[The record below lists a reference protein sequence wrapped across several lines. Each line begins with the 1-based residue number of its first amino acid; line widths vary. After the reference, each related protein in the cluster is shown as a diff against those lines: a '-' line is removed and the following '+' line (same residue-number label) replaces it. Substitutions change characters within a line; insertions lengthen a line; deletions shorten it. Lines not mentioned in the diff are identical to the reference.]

1 MQTGPVTSPTAR
13 AVPFYC
19 PFCGEESIRPWGDD
33 PDKGH
38 GDWRCEDCSRV
49 FTLRFK
55 GLTGHDEAAT

>member
-1 MQTGPVTSPTAR
+1 MTSPTAR

-19 PFCGEESIRPWGDD
+19 PFCGEESIRPWGED

-49 FTLRFK
+49 FSLKYR
-55 GLTGHDEAAT
+55 GLTGTAEA